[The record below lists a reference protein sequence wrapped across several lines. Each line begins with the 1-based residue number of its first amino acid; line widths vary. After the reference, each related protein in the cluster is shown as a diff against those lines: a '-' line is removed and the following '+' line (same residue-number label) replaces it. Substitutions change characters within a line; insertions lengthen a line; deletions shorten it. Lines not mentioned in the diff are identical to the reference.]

1 MTVIDVY
8 SQYFKADC
16 VFSGVPRRGAVVKLT
31 STSDQGHIT
40 YAFSVSF
47 FRYQDPEDFSI
58 SCDAYAEKVVYD
70 APGRR
75 SRKRE
80 AEMLKALRPE
90 IDTLAAGMEG
100 TVFWDQPLREAR
112 MG

>member
-16 VFSGVPRRGAVVKLT
+16 VFSGVPRKGALVKLT
-31 STSDQGHIT
+31 STSDEGQIS

-47 FRYQDPEDFSI
+47 FRYQDPEDFAVSG
-58 SCDAYAEKVVYD
+58 DAYAEEIVYD

-80 AEMLKALRPE
+80 AMLLKQLQPKVDA
-90 IDTLAAGMEG
+90 LAAGLEG

-112 MG
+112 LG

>member
-58 SCDAYAEKVVYD
+58 SGDAYAEKVIYD

-80 AEMLKALRPE
+80 AEMLKSLQPE
-90 IDTLAAGMEG
+90 VDALAAGLEG